1 VQTIKCLGQLAV
13 LWSIY
18 LLSDYFV
25 ALTDSPVP
33 ANVLGVAIL
42 FSLLCFGVIRIEQVE
57 DVADFL
63 LKHLV
68 FFFIPIVA
76 GLMEWGGMFREHALT
91 LAFAIIVSSLL
102 PLFACAWLALVL
114 RRKE

>member
-18 LLSDYFV
+18 LFSGYLVS
-25 ALTDSPVP
+25 LTNLPVP
-33 ANVLGVAIL
+33 AGVLGVVIL
-42 FSLLCFGVIRIEQVE
+42 FILLCLGIVRIEQVE
-57 DVADFL
+57 VVADFL
-63 LKHLV
+63 LKHLM

-91 LAFAIIVSSLL
+91 LASAIIVSSLL
-102 PLFACAWLALVL
+102 PLFVCAWLALVL
-114 RRKE
+114 RREK

>member
-1 VQTIKCLGQLAV
+1 VQTLKCLGQLAV

-18 LLSDYFV
+18 LLSDYLV
-25 ALTDSPVP
+25 SLTDFPVP
-33 ANVLGVAIL
+33 ANVLGVVIL
-42 FSLLCFGVIRIEQVE
+42 FCLLCFGVIRLEQVE

-91 LAFAIIVSSLL
+91 LASAIIVSSLT
-102 PLFACAWLALVL
+102 PLFACAWIVLVL
-114 RRKE
+114 RREK